1 MSSSITLK
9 DTSGQT
15 FFSCIPIHER
25 GIIKCTWTGN
35 LMEITPAKEAAL
47 SIVRQLEET
56 GYTKVI
62 DDNRLGSGPWPD
74 FMDWLRTDWINAL
87 LKTNLKSYAHVVS
100 TDTSAKQPA
109 YEIFNQTIKNVDFVT
124 FGSYDMAIDWLE
136 EN

>member
-15 FFSCIPIHER
+15 FFFCIPIYER

-35 LMEITPAKEAAL
+35 LMEISPAKEAAL
-47 SIVRQLEET
+47 SIVQQLKET

-100 TDTSAKQPA
+100 PDTNAKQPA

-124 FGSYDMAIDWLE
+124 FGSYDMALNWLE